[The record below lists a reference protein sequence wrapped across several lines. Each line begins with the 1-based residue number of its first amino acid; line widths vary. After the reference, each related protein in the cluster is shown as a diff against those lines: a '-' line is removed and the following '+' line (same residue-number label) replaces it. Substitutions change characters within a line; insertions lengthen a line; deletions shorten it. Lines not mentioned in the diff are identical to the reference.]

1 MGPYDS
7 NTEGMPPEEAAPAQ
21 PGDESEAVDKDKD
34 EAGPEGVTALLP
46 KSICAGMDVQPGQ
59 TLTLKV
65 VKTYDDEI
73 EVEYVKGDE
82 GGDMAASESQ
92 LNALAEPSGE

>member
-1 MGPYDS
+1 MGPYD
-7 NTEGMPPEEAAPAQ
+7 TEGMPPEEAAPAQ
-21 PGDESEAVDKDKD
+21 PGDESEPVDTDKD

-82 GGDMAASESQ
+82 PSEMDQSESK
-92 LNALAEPSGE
+92 LNDLAEAPPE